1 MIQKLKL
8 KLFNLKYNP
17 NIINK
22 KYIPSKKESVIF
34 CGNYLSEIDS
44 KLVNSATNRNIY
56 WLNDNY
62 DNYETCKRKLQ
73 SGKSIGIFPEEV
85 PNIYRL
91 AQLRIMKLEKQI
103 AEINNNHYLRSID
116 CMISLTYL
124 EQDIKKEIEALE
136 RTMKELEAKGV
147 NVIKNDVLLPFNEQ
161 AVKLAY
167 ETNTQIVPFAVDYSN
182 QNKKHPNIRFGEPIT
197 ISGDIQNENELLR
210 NKVKQL
216 IYKNH

>member
-73 SGKSIGIFPEEV
+73 SGKSIGIFQEEV
-85 PNIYRL
+85 QNIYRI
-91 AQLRIMKLEKQI
+91 AQLRIMK
-103 AEINNNHYLRSID
+103 
-116 CMISLTYL
+116 
-124 EQDIKKEIEALE
+124 
-136 RTMKELEAKGV
+136 
-147 NVIKNDVLLPFNEQ
+147 
-161 AVKLAY
+161 
-167 ETNTQIVPFAVDYSN
+167 
-182 QNKKHPNIRFGEPIT
+182 
-197 ISGDIQNENELLR
+197 
-210 NKVKQL
+210 
-216 IYKNH
+216 